1 MGTLLAF
8 YGKCLEDYQHGV
20 EEVGVGQVE
29 GAEVD
34 DGEVTEKV
42 ELLAVGVVAGVVAGV
57 AAGVAADYW
66 RKYPSE

>member
-1 MGTLLAF
+1 MGTLLAG

-42 ELLAVGVVAGVVAGV
+42 ELLAAGV